1 MPEQTHL
8 LSRLLKADSD
18 VQAVFSVDP
27 ARKAILF
34 IHGYTGDALKTW
46 TDFPALLPQNPLFS
60 GHDLFFYGYDGLR
73 APVGSSA
80 SLFRQFLEKLFGN
93 TADILNETL
102 PPSFH
107 REDDF
112 EYDDFLIVAHSLGSV
127 VTRRALID
135 ATKTSCPWVRRVRFV
150 LYAPAHKGA
159 KIGQLALEA
168 VSSFSFLKWFSGA
181 AKIVSPLIDEL
192 NPEKSNLLASLQQ
205 ATLDLCTAGQNVHLV
220 PLKVIWAER
229 ENVVLNED
237 FGNDPLG
244 QAIKGTTHTS
254 VCKPKA
260 GFREPLACLEECL

>member
-1 MPEQTHL
+1 MSEQTHL
-8 LSRLLKADSD
+8 LSRPLEADSD
-18 VQAVFSVDP
+18 VQAIFSVNP
-27 ARKAILF
+27 ARKALLF

-46 TDFPALLPQNPLFS
+46 TDFPALIPQNPKFT

-80 SLFRQFLEKLFGN
+80 SLFRQFLEKLLGN
-93 TADILNETL
+93 TADILNESL
-102 PPSFH
+102 RPPFH
-107 REDDF
+107 RAADF
-112 EYDDFLIVAHSLGSV
+112 EYDDFLIVAHSLGAV

-135 ATKTSCPWVRRVRFV
+135 ATKTGAAWVRRVRFV

-168 VSSFSFLKWFSGA
+168 VSSFGFLKWFSSA

-192 NPEKSNLLASLQQ
+192 NPEKSDLLEKLQQ
-205 ATLDLCTAGQNVHLV
+205 STLDLCTAGQNGHLV
-220 PLKVIWAER
+220 ARKVIWAER

-244 QAIKGTTHTS
+244 QAIRGTTHTS

-260 GFREPLACLEECL
+260 GFREPLTCLEECL